1 MHYLMWLVSSAI
13 AENVSFVLHQHSCEI
28 QIFFCRCSV
37 QQMAIYWLT
46 RLWSRIQI
54 LHMQL
59 QWTSKL
65 LKRLSKSYEQ
75 LVLISEIRLALYML
89 LIDWNNSELN
99 RPIYIKWVVKTL
111 LTDNLDKK
119 IILYM
124 SNCCWYTWD
133 TFWSYFGHLIVFIF
147 YNLVVVCYL
156 TCFECVNLVVLEIF
170 QAAAFVNFW
179 AFRVLT
185 LLVTTPCLKNDR

>member
-1 MHYLMWLVSSAI
+1 
-13 AENVSFVLHQHSCEI
+13 
-28 QIFFCRCSV
+28 
-37 QQMAIYWLT
+37 
-46 RLWSRIQI
+46 
-54 LHMQL
+54 MQL

-119 IILYM
+119 IIR
-124 SNCCWYTWD
+124 
-133 TFWSYFGHLIVFIF
+133 
-147 YNLVVVCYL
+147 VV
-156 TCFECVNLVVLEIF
+156 NS
-170 QAAAFVNFW
+170 
-179 AFRVLT
+179 
-185 LLVTTPCLKNDR
+185 